1 MLCQYLPPPLRLLC
15 FSGSLGLRRSCWS
28 KLSAFARVLKMKS
41 CFQSPILLSQG
52 DTAEPRR
59 GSKMAGAV
67 SVGSCYW
74 MGDLYLHLMKCEKCW
89 LMLKESWLI
98 FFLDEFMNPPCWP
111 IPGGFLTFTTG
122 SAFPLLWYLHVET
135 FLLSRISCQVLHCN
149 RLFWF
154 T

>member
-1 MLCQYLPPPLRLLC
+1 
-15 FSGSLGLRRSCWS
+15 
-28 KLSAFARVLKMKS
+28 MKS

-89 LMLKESWLI
+89 LMLKES
-98 FFLDEFMNPPCWP
+98 
-111 IPGGFLTFTTG
+111 
-122 SAFPLLWYLHVET
+122 
-135 FLLSRISCQVLHCN
+135 
-149 RLFWF
+149 
-154 T
+154 